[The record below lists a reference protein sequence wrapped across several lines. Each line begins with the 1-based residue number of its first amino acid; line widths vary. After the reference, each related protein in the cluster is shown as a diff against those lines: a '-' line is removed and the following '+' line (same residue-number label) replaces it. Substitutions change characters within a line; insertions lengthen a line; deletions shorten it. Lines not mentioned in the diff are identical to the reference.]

1 MAAKKIKR
9 KPKKLLIILIFIV
22 IIVIAFW
29 IYFQFFNLDSIKE
42 TKVVSKIPKYGYTLK
57 SNKSKAYKQLFQEL
71 KDVLSKNKV
80 DEKEYVS
87 MITKMFITDFYSL
100 DDHIAKTDVGGT
112 DFVHT
117 KILENFIMNAEDTL
131 YKYVESNIYKQRT
144 QKLPV
149 VDKIKIDNIQTI
161 EYTYNE
167 EDIDE
172 EAYQVEASWTYQDE
186 KSSKEYQKKAFF
198 TYVHE
203 GNKLSLV
210 EISDQKSNEKTEEE

>member
-9 KPKKLLIILIFIV
+9 KPKKIFIFLLL
-22 IIVIAFW
+22 IIVIAIACG
-29 IYFQFFNLDSIKE
+29 IYFKFFNHNQIKE

-71 KDVLSKNKV
+71 KEVLSKDKV
-80 DEKEYVS
+80 DEKEYASV
-87 MITKMFITDFYSL
+87 ITKMFITDFYSL

-112 DFVHT
+112 DFIHT
-117 KILENFIMNAEDTL
+117 KILDNFLMNAEDTL

-149 VDKIKIDNIQTI
+149 VDQVKIDRVQIV

-172 EAYQVEASWTYQDE
+172 ESYQVEASWTYQDE
-186 KSSKEYQKKAFF
+186 QSSKGYQKRAFF

-203 GNKLSLV
+203 GKKLSLV
-210 EISDQKSNEKTEEE
+210 EISDQELDSKIGED